1 MRPRALGGRKARDPP
16 AAAAMSANESNDVP
30 LLPPRGHQ
38 DVGEETMESVDAG
51 LLGSGSVQEY
61 ASGPIDAELVEESSL
76 DDTQASALDAESDAT
91 VNFGPE
97 TVAGLKSAATRRLG
111 DFELERKIG
120 QGGMGEVWLARQVS
134 LDRPVAVKVLPR
146 ALATQE
152 NFIERFQREAKAAAS
167 LVHPSV
173 IQIYAYGID
182 EGTPYFAMEYVEGED
197 LQQRIRRERFLE
209 WDEVAAILVSVA
221 AALEVAHEKGLIHRD
236 IKPSNIMIDKK
247 GIVKVMDFGLA
258 KATSGGPEAKNLT
271 NAGLIMG
278 TPNYLSPEQGRGD
291 SLDGRSDL
299 YSLGIVLYELI
310 TGQLPF
316 KADSPAGL
324 IFKHVYEPP
333 PPPADLRPDVPPF
346 LVDIT
351 LKLLEKDP
359 DDRYRDACEFRGDLE
374 DFRDNY
380 EHYVEGGERMTPR
393 EGALPGV
400 RRNSASGV
408 MPAVPGRR
416 HRTTSPS
423 SRRNAITEPVTKP
436 IKKGEVELEDPLA
449 AETILEGAPQAR
461 EPQAPIP
468 RSRRTPPPKAKKSKV
483 PLLVLGLLGC
493 GALGAGYAWQFHND
507 DTRGFLTQLGLLQ
520 PREGKQPTP
529 SDSPGQSPVLVDPS
543 ESPSLAP
550 SAGPLNEREVNYGY
564 EGTWPEGYEI
574 QLGRAKH
581 DPIVLQRG
589 SFGRYEPADDYRI
602 TFLRP
607 GYEQVSFPVRLQRS
621 PTDRERGVLRDS
633 DGNDVDVQRL
643 RWKPTA
649 ALREAYLAGHA
660 ALQEGRLDEAQSQ
673 LEAAARLDPGYRLPK
688 DGEQVPS
695 TVAELLTQVAKRRQE
710 AAAASQR
717 LNETVQA
724 AKQQAAALKWR
735 DAIAVLKGWPKQEE
749 LPSEAVALV
758 KQWQARVEQG
768 EEILSGVQAAIA
780 RGDHEAA
787 AKGLGRVG
795 GVDAS
800 NPDTSRLRE
809 RLDLAKV
816 ARRRALEEQG
826 EVAAQLARVDDYL
839 SGFGPE
845 DSTLKL
851 RREGLAARMTEVQRF
866 QVELAALE
874 NDAKAGRWDSV
885 HQRSRTLLKDEA
897 TKDNQRLQQ
906 LYKTSLEEIARVQIR
921 GVLERLDGSL
931 CSGKSDETLR
941 FFDPEN
947 KETCELET
955 LALRRFAEVGSFV
968 ASEHAIKKVELQ
980 ANFAQ
985 VMTEWT
991 FKLKLLD
998 QPPQTFVATQVF
1010 EFRRVAQGEGG
1021 WLISVLKIKDGV
1033 RAP

>member
-1 MRPRALGGRKARDPP
+1 
-16 AAAAMSANESNDVP
+16 
-30 LLPPRGHQ
+30 
-38 DVGEETMESVDAG
+38 MESVDAG
-51 LLGSGSVQEY
+51 LLGSGSVAEY
-61 ASGPIDAELVEESSL
+61 SSGPIDAELVEESDL
-76 DDTQASALDAESDAT
+76 DDTQASQLDSASDET
-91 VNFGPE
+91 VNFGGE
-97 TVAGLKSAATRRLG
+97 TLAALKAAATRRLG

-209 WDEVAAILVSVA
+209 WDEVAAILISVA

-333 PPPADLRPDVPPF
+333 PPPADLRPDSPPF

-359 DDRYRDACEFRGDLE
+359 DDRYRDACEFRSDLE

-393 EGALPGV
+393 EGAPPSV

-408 MPAVPGRR
+408 IPAVPGRR

-436 IKKGEVELEDPLA
+436 IKKGELPGQDDDPLA
-449 AETILEGAPQAR
+449 AETILEAPPQAQD
-461 EPQAPIP
+461 ETVPP
-468 RSRRTPPPKAKKSKV
+468 RPRRTPGQSAKKPKPKPSKV
-483 PLLVLGLLGC
+483 PLVVLALLGLSVLGG
-493 GALGAGYAWQFHND
+493 GYAWQAHNEE
-507 DTRGFLTQLGLLQ
+507 TREFLTKLGLLQ
-520 PREGKQPTP
+520 PREAGSP
-529 SDSPGQSPVLVDPS
+529 SPSLSPGQSPAGVDPS
-543 ESPSLAP
+543 VAP
-550 SAGPLNEREVNYGY
+550 TPRSSVGPMGEREVNFGY

-589 SFGRYEPADDYRI
+589 SIGRYELADDYRI

-607 GYEQVSFPVRLQRS
+607 GYEQVSFPVRLERS
-621 PTDRERGVLRDS
+621 PSDRERGVLFDS

-649 ALREAYLAGHA
+649 ALREAYLSGQA
-660 ALQEGRLDEAQSQ
+660 ALQEGRLDEAQAQ
-673 LEAAARLDPGYRLPK
+673 LEIASRLDPGYRLPK
-688 DGEQVPS
+688 DGEQVPA
-695 TVAELLTQVAKRRQE
+695 TVSELLTQVAKRRQE
-710 AAAASQR
+710 AAAATQR

-724 AKQQAAALKWR
+724 AKQQAQALKWR
-735 DAIAVLKGWPKQEE
+735 DAIAVLKGWPKQDE
-749 LPSEAVALV
+749 LPSEALALI

-768 EEILSGVQAAIA
+768 DEILNGVRAGIA
-780 RGDHEAA
+780 RGDHAA
-787 AKGLGRVG
+787 AADGLARIGK
-795 GVDAS
+795 VDAS
-800 NPDTSRLRE
+800 NPETPRLRE
-809 RLDLAKV
+809 RLELAGAAKK
-816 ARRRALEEQG
+816 RALAEEG
-826 EVAAQLARVDDYL
+826 PVAAQLARVNEYL

-845 DSTLKL
+845 DPALKL
-851 RREGLAARMTEVQRF
+851 RREALGARMTEVQRF
-866 QVELAALE
+866 EAEFEAVEAA
-874 NDAKAGRWDSV
+874 AKSGRWETV
-885 HQRSRTLLKDEA
+885 RQRSNALLKEEVN
-897 TKDNQRLQQ
+897 KDNARLQE
-906 LYKTSLEEIARVQIR
+906 LYATSLKEIARVQVAD
-921 GVLERLDGSL
+921 VLRRLDEAL
-931 CSGKSDETLR
+931 REAKSDDAIRLL
-941 FFDPEN
+941 DPEN
-947 KETCELET
+947 EATCALET
-955 LALRRFAEVGSFV
+955 RALQRMAEVGTFV
-968 ASEHAIKKVELQ
+968 SSAHQINDLELQ
-980 ANFAQ
+980 GKFAL
-985 VMTEWT
+985 VRATWT

-998 QPPQTFVATQVF
+998 QAPQTLVATQVLQL
-1010 EFRRVAQGEGG
+1010 RRVVQGARGEGS
-1021 WLISVLKIKDGV
+1021 WLISELKIEGGV